1 MHKDHRPAC
10 HAFRLEKVKGLP
22 RARAV
27 FDPLLR
33 PRTQTFAK
41 GFGLLLP
48 TGRIGICTL
57 DMGCVGIGIIQLHG
71 ADPLNVNW
79 TIIPIVALGSQTNS
93 RRMHMTASTTDLKS
107 MLKDPSLLET
117 RAYIGGKWVDG
128 EDGTFDVTNP
138 SRGDVVAKVA
148 NLSRA
153 QVAGAI
159 AQAEAAQKEWAKWTG
174 KERAAVMRK
183 WFDLMMANQDDLG
196 MILTA
201 EQGKPLAEAKG
212 EIAYGASF
220 IEFFGE
226 QAKRI
231 YGETIPGHQR
241 DKRITVIKQPI
252 GVAASITPWNF
263 PNAMITRKAA
273 PALAA
278 GCAFVARPAA
288 ETPLSAIVMGVLA
301 ERAGIPA
308 GVFNVVPSSSSSAI
322 GKEFCENP
330 AVRKLTF
337 TGSTEVGRILMKQ
350 AADQV
355 MKCSMELGGN
365 APFIVFDDADLD
377 AAVEGAILCKF
388 RNNGQTCVCANRI
401 YVQAGVYDAFAAKLV
416 KAVEKLKVGDG
427 FEEGVALGPLINPAA
442 GEKVKEHIDDAKA
455 KGATIALGA
464 NGAMDGNF
472 LAPTIMTGVTQDMKV
487 AQEETFGPLAPLF
500 KFDTEDDVI
509 AMAND
514 TIFGLA
520 SYFYAKDLSRVY
532 KVAEAL
538 EYGIVGVNTGLIS
551 TEVAPFGGVK
561 QSGLGREGSHHGI
574 EDYLEMKYICMSV

>member
-1 MHKDHRPAC
+1 MT
-10 HAFRLEKVKGLP
+10 VI
-22 RARAV
+22 
-27 FDPLLR
+27 
-33 PRTQTFAK
+33 
-41 GFGLLLP
+41 P
-48 TGRIGICTL
+48 TDI
-57 DMGCVGIGIIQLHG
+57 
-71 ADPLNVNW
+71 
-79 TIIPIVALGSQTNS
+79 
-93 RRMHMTASTTDLKS
+93 KS
-107 MLKDPSLLET
+107 LLKDPSLLET
-117 RAYIGGKWVDG
+117 RAYIGGKWVEGD
-128 EDGTFDVTNP
+128 DGTFDVTNP
-138 SRGDVVAKVA
+138 ARGDVIAQVAD
-148 NLSRA
+148 LSRA

-159 AQAEAAQKEWAKWTG
+159 AQAEDAQKEWASWTG
-174 KERAAVMRK
+174 KERAIVMRK
-183 WFDLMMANQDDLG
+183 WFDLMMENQDDLG
-196 MILTA
+196 VILTA
-201 EQGKPLAEAKG
+201 EQGKPLPEAKG
-212 EIAYGASF
+212 EVAYGASF

-226 QAKRI
+226 QAKRV

-241 DKRITVIKQPI
+241 DKRITVLKQPI

-278 GCAFVARPAA
+278 GCSFVARPAS

-308 GVFNVVPSSSSSAI
+308 GVFNVVPSSSASAV
-322 GKEFCENP
+322 GQEFCENP

-337 TGSTEVGRILMKQ
+337 TGSTGVGRILMKQ

-401 YVQAGVYDAFAAKLV
+401 YVQAGVYDAFAAKL
-416 KAVEKLKVGDG
+416 KARVEQLKIGDG
-427 FEEGVALGPLINPAA
+427 FEAGTDLGPLITPQA
-442 GEKVKEHIDDAKA
+442 GEKVKEHIADAVA
-455 KGATIALGA
+455 KGATVLLG
-464 NGAMDGNF
+464 GSGEMDGNF
-472 LAPTIMTGVTQDMKV
+472 LPPTIMTGVTQDMVV
-487 AQEETFGPLAPLF
+487 AQDETFGPFAPLF
-500 KFDTEDDVI
+500 KFDDEDEVI

-520 SYFYAKDLSRVY
+520 SYFYANDLSRVY

-538 EYGIVGVNTGLIS
+538 EYGIVGVNTGIIS

>member
-1 MHKDHRPAC
+1 MTD
-10 HAFRLEKVKGLP
+10 
-22 RARAV
+22 
-27 FDPLLR
+27 
-33 PRTQTFAK
+33 AK
-41 GFGLLLP
+41 
-48 TGRIGICTL
+48 
-57 DMGCVGIGIIQLHG
+57 
-71 ADPLNVNW
+71 
-79 TIIPIVALGSQTNS
+79 
-93 RRMHMTASTTDLKS
+93 TDLKS
-107 MLKDPSLLET
+107 LLKDPSLLET
-117 RAYIGGKWVDG
+117 RAYIGGQWVDG

-138 SRGDVVAKVA
+138 ARGDVIAQVAD
-148 NLSRA
+148 LSRA

-159 AQAEAAQKEWAKWTG
+159 AQAEKAQKDWASWTG

-183 WFDLMMANQDDLG
+183 WFDLMMENQDDLG
-196 MILTA
+196 TILTA

-226 QAKRI
+226 EAKRV
-231 YGETIPGHQR
+231 YGEMIPGHQR
-241 DKRITVIKQPI
+241 DKRIMVMKQPI

-278 GCAFVARPAA
+278 GCSFVARPAA

-308 GVFNVVPSSSSSAI
+308 GVFNVLPSSSSSAV

-337 TGSTEVGRILMKQ
+337 TGSTEVGRILLKQ

-377 AAVEGAILCKF
+377 AAVEGAIMCKF

-401 YVQAGVYDAFAAKLV
+401 YVQAGVYDAFAAKLKDRV
-416 KAVEKLKVGDG
+416 SKMKVGDG
-427 FEEGVALGPLINPAA
+427 LEEGTDLGPLINPEASD
-442 GEKVKEHIDDAKA
+442 KVREHIKDAVD
-455 KGATIALGA
+455 
-464 NGAMDGNF
+464 NGAEIILGNAKDDMGGNF
-472 LAPTIMTGVTQDMKV
+472 FGPTIVTGVTQDMKV
-487 AQEETFGPLAPLF
+487 AKEETFGPLAPLF
-500 KFDTEDDVI
+500 KFDDVDDVI

-520 SYFYAKDLSRVY
+520 SYFYARDLGRVWR
-532 KVAEAL
+532 VAEAL
-538 EYGIVGVNTGLIS
+538 QFGIVGVNEGVVSNEL
-551 TEVAPFGGVK
+551 APFGGVK
-561 QSGLGREGSHHGI
+561 QSGVGREGSHHGI
-574 EDYLEMKYICMSV
+574 EEFLEMKYVMMGGLDL

>member
-1 MHKDHRPAC
+1 MKD
-10 HAFRLEKVKGLP
+10 
-22 RARAV
+22 
-27 FDPLLR
+27 
-33 PRTQTFAK
+33 
-41 GFGLLLP
+41 
-48 TGRIGICTL
+48 
-57 DMGCVGIGIIQLHG
+57 
-71 ADPLNVNW
+71 
-79 TIIPIVALGSQTNS
+79 IPD
-93 RRMHMTASTTDLKS
+93 TDLKS
-107 MLKDPSLLET
+107 LLKDPSLLET
-117 RAYIGGKWVDG
+117 RAYIGGEWVDG

-138 SRGDVVAKVA
+138 ARGDVIASVA

-159 AQAEAAQKEWAKWTG
+159 DKAQTAQKEWAAWTG

-183 WFDLMMANQDDLG
+183 WFDLMIENADDLAT
-196 MILTA
+196 ILTA
-201 EQGKPLAEAKG
+201 EQGKPHAEAKG
-212 EIAYGASF
+212 EIVYGASF
-220 IEFFGE
+220 IEFMGE
-226 QAKRI
+226 QAKRV

-273 PALAA
+273 PALAV

-288 ETPLSAIVMGVLA
+288 ETPLSAIVLGVLA
-301 ERAGIPA
+301 DRAGVPA
-308 GVFNVVPSSSSSAI
+308 GVFNVVPSSSSSAV

-337 TGSTEVGRILMKQ
+337 TGSTEVGRILLKQ

-377 AAVEGAILCKF
+377 AAVEGAMLCKF

-401 YVQAGVYDAFAAKLV
+401 YVQAGVYDAFAAKLKV
-416 KAVEKLKVGDG
+416 AVENLKVGDG
-427 FEEGVALGPLINPAA
+427 LAEGVTIGPLINKDAV
-442 GEKVKEHIDDAKA
+442 EKVKEHMEDVVAHGGAILTGGKA
-455 KGATIALGA
+455 HHMGGT
-464 NGAMDGNF
+464 F
-472 LAPTIMTGVTQDMKV
+472 FEPTIVTGVTQEMKV
-487 AQEETFGPLAPLF
+487 ATEETFGPLAPLF
-500 KFDTEDDVI
+500 KFENEDDVI

-520 SYFYAKDLSRVY
+520 SYFYANDLTRVY

-538 EYGIVGVNTGLIS
+538 EYGIVGVNTGIIS
-551 TEVAPFGGVK
+551 TELGPFGGVK

-574 EDYLEMKYICMSV
+574 DDYLEMKYICMSV